1 MDELKNVV
9 IQTLETNGML
19 NQLRAKL
26 RSNVFQIIE
35 QQDTGLKTSTGFQ
48 WENPL
53 ALKILETPEG
63 MLCTELIREFL
74 EFYRM
79 DYTMS
84 VFLPECSL

>member
-35 QQDTGLKTSTGFQ
+35 QQDSNLKTSTGFQ